1 MPLKKGKSRKVVSG
15 NIKELVDAYKRKG
28 KIGNVKPRDKA
39 HAQKIAVAIA
49 LQKARQSGAKIPK
62 KLRKKKF

>member
-1 MPLKKGKSRKVVSG
+1 L
-15 NIKELVDAYKRKG
+15 IHTYEEKG
-28 KIGNVKPRDKA
+28 KIGNVKPRSKK

-49 LQKARQSGAKIPK
+49 LQKARQSGAKIPR